1 VTQTSDLGS
10 IMNDKPIVRTKSI
23 AAFTFQSKSYRE
35 ETEHHLCQ
43 KLMSGH
49 CQQNMMISFYN
60 NEEKF
65 NNLVIYHRSAA
76 NFDNNPWS
84 CPMGMDQIY

>member
-1 VTQTSDLGS
+1 
-10 IMNDKPIVRTKSI
+10 MNG
-23 AAFTFQSKSYRE
+23 F
-35 ETEHHLCQ
+35 
-43 KLMSGH
+43 
-49 CQQNMMISFYN
+49 CQQNMVISSYN

-65 NNLVIYHRSAA
+65 NNLVIYHRNTA

>member
-1 VTQTSDLGS
+1 
-10 IMNDKPIVRTKSI
+10 
-23 AAFTFQSKSYRE
+23 
-35 ETEHHLCQ
+35 
-43 KLMSGH
+43 
-49 CQQNMMISFYN
+49 MISFYN